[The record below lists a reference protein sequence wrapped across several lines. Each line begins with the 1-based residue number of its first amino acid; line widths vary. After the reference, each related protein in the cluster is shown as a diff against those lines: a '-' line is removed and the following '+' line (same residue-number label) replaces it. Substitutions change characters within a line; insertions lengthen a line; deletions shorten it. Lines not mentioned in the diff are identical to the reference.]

1 MVRVYTGEHHHEYM
15 LPGDAADIEYDCPK
29 CGFDR
34 GNHEVSKR
42 NRLIPCESDGE
53 GDDDKEEEAC
63 NECEEEEVRCV
74 CELCGGEGWCYVSK
88 QRATELKKKGLM
100 EQNCPF
106 GDKCSYES
114 DSDEE
119 EEEDYKNYGVLA
131 IGYKDEQED
140 IGFFYTIEEAIVEYK
155 KVSLIDYMRVVI
167 FESENYNPAE
177 GGEFIIVKSRTK
189 KVKKQIKL
197 KLKK

>member
-1 MVRVYTGEHHHEYM
+1 MMEAVAIIENF
-15 LPGDAADIEYDCPK
+15 DIEYDCPK
-29 CGFDR
+29 CGCNR
-34 GNHEVSKR
+34 GNHDVSKR

-53 GDDDKEEEAC
+53 GDDEEE
-63 NECEEEEVRCV
+63 
-74 CELCGGEGWCYVSK
+74 K
-88 QRATELKKKGLM
+88 
-100 EQNCPF
+100 
-106 GDKCSYES
+106 
-114 DSDEE
+114 
-119 EEEDYKNYGVLA
+119 EDFYKNYGVLA
-131 IGYKDEQED
+131 IGHKDEQED

>member
-1 MVRVYTGEHHHEYM
+1 MNSNNATIADMLGMVRVYTGEHHHEYL

-29 CGFDR
+29 CGCNR
-34 GNHEVSKR
+34 GNHDVSKR

-53 GDDDKEEEAC
+53 GDDDKEEED
-63 NECEEEEVRCV
+63 
-74 CELCGGEGWCYVSK
+74 
-88 QRATELKKKGLM
+88 
-100 EQNCPF
+100 F
-106 GDKCSYES
+106 
-114 DSDEE
+114 
-119 EEEDYKNYGVLA
+119 YKNYGVLA
-131 IGYKDEQED
+131 IGHKDEQED

>member
-1 MVRVYTGEHHHEYM
+1 MNSNNATIADMLGMVRVHADQRYTHEYM
-15 LPGDAADIEYDCPK
+15 LPCDAADIEYDCPK
-29 CGFDR
+29 CGCNR
-34 GNHEVSKR
+34 GNHDVSKR

-53 GDDDKEEEAC
+53 GDDDKEEED
-63 NECEEEEVRCV
+63 
-74 CELCGGEGWCYVSK
+74 
-88 QRATELKKKGLM
+88 
-100 EQNCPF
+100 F
-106 GDKCSYES
+106 
-114 DSDEE
+114 
-119 EEEDYKNYGVLA
+119 YKNYGVLA

>member
-1 MVRVYTGEHHHEYM
+1 MENFHANRNLPTNEDNCM
-15 LPGDAADIEYDCPK
+15 LK
-29 CGFDR
+29 V
-34 GNHEVSKR
+34 VSAFLFR
-42 NRLIPCESDGE
+42 SDDE
-53 GDDDKEEEAC
+53 DDKEDGDVWWCMYC
-63 NECEEEEVRCV
+63 NRKEDDE
-74 CELCGGEGWCYVSK
+74 
-88 QRATELKKKGLM
+88 
-100 EQNCPF
+100 
-106 GDKCSYES
+106 
-114 DSDEE
+114 DEE
-119 EEEDYKNYGVLA
+119 EEDFYKNYGVLA
-131 IGYKDEQED
+131 IGHKDEQED